1 MRKIVFLLTSILIV
15 LLMSSCSDS
24 DEKGVNGNEMTIN
37 DDNLNTTFSVS
48 VANYEDAW
56 PRFRIQIQ
64 LLKVPKRIRAVE
76 TSQNLDCSFGL
87 GFCMSIGI
95 DWGIQN
101 PHLAGVDPTALMSE
115 EEIIAIY
122 NINETD
128 KKVTFYLPEELTD
141 FSEFSV
147 DDVQEFTVYEDLDMG
162 NNVVLKPGD
171 YNLQFD
177 SYGNFVYVIDM
188 Y

>member
-1 MRKIVFLLTSILIV
+1 
-15 LLMSSCSDS
+15 
-24 DEKGVNGNEMTIN
+24 
-37 DDNLNTTFSVS
+37 
-48 VANYEDAW
+48 
-56 PRFRIQIQ
+56 
-64 LLKVPKRIRAVE
+64 
-76 TSQNLDCSFGL
+76 
-87 GFCMSIGI
+87 
-95 DWGIQN
+95 
-101 PHLAGVDPTALMSE
+101 MSE

-122 NINETD
+122 NINESD

>member
-101 PHLAGVDPTALMSE
+101 PHLTGVS
-115 EEIIAIY
+115 Y
-122 NINETD
+122 SINE
-128 KKVTFYLPEELTD
+128 
-141 FSEFSV
+141 
-147 DDVQEFTVYEDLDMG
+147 
-162 NNVVLKPGD
+162 
-171 YNLQFD
+171 
-177 SYGNFVYVIDM
+177 
-188 Y
+188 